1 MVTSPSIG
9 TGPPAAPWPADASD
23 GAETVPAPCTPLSA
37 EQPATNRH
45 PQHNAETSGCLIRAR
60 YRGRTWHPVGAMAW
74 LVRDGRVLASAETA
88 DSTTSRVRGL
98 LGRLEAPGALVITRC
113 RWVHSLGMRF
123 DLDVAYLDET
133 GAVIKIQR
141 LRRHRVG
148 MPVPAARQVVE
159 AEAGAFARWD
169 LHVGDVVELRD

>member
-1 MVTSPSIG
+1 
-9 TGPPAAPWPADASD
+9 
-23 GAETVPAPCTPLSA
+23 
-37 EQPATNRH
+37 
-45 PQHNAETSGCLIRAR
+45 
-60 YRGRTWHPVGAMAW
+60 MAW
-74 LVRDGRVLASAETA
+74 LVCDGRVLASAETA
-88 DSTTSRVRGL
+88 DSTTSRARGL

-148 MPVPAARQVVE
+148 VPVRAARQVVE
-159 AEAGAFARWD
+159 AEAGAFARWG
-169 LHVGDVVELRD
+169 LHVGDRVELRD